1 MDEHLC
7 KLKIIIINKY
17 IHRASSD
24 EIVKIFTEHSNKI
37 FDRPAFLGNML
48 NLVDRAK
55 YDATGLESVLLK
67 YFSVCKLSDVLPD
80 TNVSVTTVR
89 LEK

>member
-1 MDEHLC
+1 
-7 KLKIIIINKY
+7 
-17 IHRASSD
+17 
-24 EIVKIFTEHSNKI
+24 
-37 FDRPAFLGNML
+37 ML